1 MSASVGGVGGML
13 LLLLLL
19 LLKYYTEEKVFE
31 CLLLKQKRKNVL
43 NKFKLWFKRRAWLAE
58 QVLLYIIWTDNA
70 RTLNTSESAEI
81 CSNVGKYPSIFLTL

>member
-43 NKFKLWFKRRAWLAE
+43 NKFKL
-58 QVLLYIIWTDNA
+58 
-70 RTLNTSESAEI
+70 
-81 CSNVGKYPSIFLTL
+81 